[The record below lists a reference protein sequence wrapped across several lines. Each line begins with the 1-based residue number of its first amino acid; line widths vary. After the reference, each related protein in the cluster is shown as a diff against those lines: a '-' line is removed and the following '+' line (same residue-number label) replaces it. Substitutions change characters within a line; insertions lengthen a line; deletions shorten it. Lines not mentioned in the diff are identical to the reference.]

1 MDNEELAVLAKA
13 GSTQAVLELWEQ
25 VKLLLYRMANRFYR
39 RYGADFFA
47 RRGATMDDLEQ
58 ECFLAMLDAVRA
70 FAPERGYKFTT
81 YLTRASENR
90 FRTVLGINRSDPLNI
105 CDSLNA
111 PVSSDDA
118 DMEAVELIPDPG
130 ADCKFEEVDERY
142 TARVLGLAV
151 CRVLSP
157 VQLEVVRCRFYRQYT
172 RPQTARALGIGP
184 GAVSREEQRALRA
197 LAGDEDVRRLEEAE
211 QNVKTK

>member
-1 MDNEELAVLAKA
+1 MDNERLAALVKEGDA
-13 GSTQAVLELWEQ
+13 QAVLELWER
-25 VKLLLYRMANRFYR
+25 VKLLLYKMAGRFYR

-47 RRGATMDDLEQ
+47 RRGAAMEDLEQ

-70 FAPERGYKFTT
+70 FAPERGYRFTT

-90 FRTVLGINRSDPLNI
+90 FRVALGMKKNDPLKV

-118 DMEAVELIPDPG
+118 DAEAGELIPDPEAEG
-130 ADCKFEEVDERY
+130 ELDKVDDRY
-142 TARVLGLAV
+142 AARVLGRAV

-157 VQLEVVRCRFYRQYT
+157 VQIEVVRCRFYRQYT
-172 RPQTARALGIGP
+172 RPQTARALGIAP
-184 GAVSREEQRALRA
+184 GAVLREERGAVRA
-197 LAGDEDVRRLEEAE
+197 LARDIEVQRLDLEYVRGDI
-211 QNVKTK
+211 